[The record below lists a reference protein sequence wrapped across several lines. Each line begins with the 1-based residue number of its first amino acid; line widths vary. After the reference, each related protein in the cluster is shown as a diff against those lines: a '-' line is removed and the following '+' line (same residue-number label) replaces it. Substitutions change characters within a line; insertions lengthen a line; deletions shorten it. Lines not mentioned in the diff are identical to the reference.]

1 MRKGAAIINNAKT
14 RRVSVCNALDS
25 VLIHASRLSDLPQ
38 LCAPLQES
46 RVRIYADSRAL
57 TALQGHYPADLL
69 EAATEKHFG
78 TEFMDYKMAV
88 KTVDSLDE
96 ALAHIARFGSGH
108 SECIITENADA
119 AEKFLQLG
127 GRHHLHRRSYLTR
140 TLDGAYSIFYLF
152 Q

>member
-1 MRKGAAIINNAKT
+1 MRKGAAIVNNAKT

-25 VLIHASRLSDLPQ
+25 VLIHASRLFDLPQ

-57 TALQGHYPADLL
+57 AALQRHYPADLL

-88 KTVDSLDE
+88 KMCIRDRCTAMLYDPAAHPDE
-96 ALAHIARFGSGH
+96 KLPVELPEDVVKMAR
-108 SECIITENADA
+108 EA
-119 AEKFLQLG
+119 AAKNL
-127 GRHHLHRRSYLTR
+127 R
-140 TLDGAYSIFYLF
+140 
-152 Q
+152 